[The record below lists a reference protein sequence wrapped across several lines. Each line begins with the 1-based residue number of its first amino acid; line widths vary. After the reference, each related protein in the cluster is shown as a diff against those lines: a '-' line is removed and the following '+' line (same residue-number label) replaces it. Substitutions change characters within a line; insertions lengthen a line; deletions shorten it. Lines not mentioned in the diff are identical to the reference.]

1 MIFGSRDNVHDHHL
15 LTSRIRH
22 YILHVSAILAPL
34 LDSCDHSLP
43 SNFRL
48 FFKARTSVPASG
60 KKKKN
65 MKNIT

>member
-1 MIFGSRDNVHDHHL
+1 MHDHHL
-15 LTSRIRH
+15 LTGGIRH

-34 LDSCDHSLP
+34 LDYCDHSLP

-48 FFKARTSVPASG
+48 FFKARTSVRASG
-60 KKKKN
+60 KKKKKKKN